1 MLVWATVILLAAILF
16 FILKSQILPGH
27 VLSILPIIAALVI
40 GTGFTETLTLAHT
53 GMLDAATVA
62 CVFIFASVYFGTM
75 SDAGFFDPIIRM
87 LFKTKRFG
95 KTVFSVVSV
104 TAIIAMLGHLDGQG
118 VTTLIITVPPMLII
132 FDKLK
137 IKRTTMA
144 LLFVLIVGAMN
155 LIPWGGPITRA
166 AVVIDMDI
174 MELYKKLVPIQIVG
188 LLLGFGVLWYESRKE
203 QKLGEFLPA
212 TGVLSYELHVSDA
225 EKQLRR
231 PTLIWFNMSLTVL
244 VLISLFIGFPPHLGF
259 LVGCAVALPVNYRTI
274 KLQNK
279 IIKSHAGD
287 ILVNVYTILGAGV
300 MVGIMEGT
308 DMFNALAMGIVGIIP
323 QSMNGIVHIILGI
336 LANPLSLLLNT
347 DALIY
352 GILPIA
358 VKVSAQFGVAPA
370 TVAAMFCCARAI
382 NSGICLTT
390 ASTYLGLGLMGI
402 EYKDAFKRIV
412 KYSFSIGVILVLLSA
427 AFVR

>member
-1 MLVWATVILLAAILF
+1 
-16 FILKSQILPGH
+16 
-27 VLSILPIIAALVI
+27 
-40 GTGFTETLTLAHT
+40 
-53 GMLDAATVA
+53 
-62 CVFIFASVYFGTM
+62 
-75 SDAGFFDPIIRM
+75 
-87 LFKTKRFG
+87 
-95 KTVFSVVSV
+95 
-104 TAIIAMLGHLDGQG
+104 
-118 VTTLIITVPPMLII
+118 
-132 FDKLK
+132 
-137 IKRTTMA
+137 
-144 LLFVLIVGAMN
+144 
-155 LIPWGGPITRA
+155 
-166 AVVIDMDI
+166 
-174 MELYKKLVPIQIVG
+174 
-188 LLLGFGVLWYESRKE
+188 
-203 QKLGEFLPA
+203 
-212 TGVLSYELHVSDA
+212 
-225 EKQLRR
+225 
-231 PTLIWFNMSLTVL
+231 
-244 VLISLFIGFPPHLGF
+244 
-259 LVGCAVALPVNYRTI
+259 
-274 KLQNK
+274 
-279 IIKSHAGD
+279 
-287 ILVNVYTILGAGV
+287 

>member
-1 MLVWATVILLAAILF
+1 MLVWATIILLAAILF

-27 VLSILPIIAALVI
+27 VLSILPIIVALAI
-40 GTGFTETLTLAHT
+40 GTGFTETLTLAHS
-53 GMLDAATVA
+53 GMMDAATVA

-75 SDAGFFDPIIRM
+75 SDAGFFDPIIRL
-87 LFKTKRFG
+87 LFKTKHFG

-118 VTTLIITVPPMLII
+118 VTTLIITIPPMLII

-137 IKRTTMA
+137 IKRTTMG

-166 AVVIDMDI
+166 AVVLNIDI
-174 MELYKKLVPIQIVG
+174 MELYMKVAPIQIVG
-188 LLLGFGVLWYESRKE
+188 ILLGFLVLWYESRKE
-203 QKLGEFLPA
+203 QKLGEFEPA
-212 TGVLSYELHVSDA
+212 TEALSYDLHVSDTA
-225 EKQLRR
+225 KELRR
-231 PTLIWFNMSLTVL
+231 PHLIWFNITLTVL
-244 VLISLFIGFPPHLGF
+244 VLVSLFIGFPPHLGF
-259 LVGCAVALPVNYRTI
+259 LVGCAIALPVNYKTI
-274 KLQNK
+274 KMQNK
-279 IIKSHAGD
+279 IIKAHAGD

-308 DMFNALAMGIVGIIP
+308 DMFNALAMGIVSIIP
-323 QSMNGIVHIILGI
+323 ESMNGIVHIILGL
-336 LANPLSLLLNT
+336 LANPLSILLNT

-358 VKVSAQFGVAPA
+358 VKVSTQFGVSPE
-370 TVAAMFCCARAI
+370 TVAAMFCSARAL

-402 EYKDAFKRIV
+402 EYKDAFKRIA
-412 KYSFSIGVILVLLSA
+412 KYSLSIGAILVILCA
-427 AFVR
+427 IFVR